1 MRTIKISLLIYLGR
15 RMRMKIEMRMTS
27 SLTGRTTKRRKK
39 NVKMMK
45 MGLTRMPKI

>member
-1 MRTIKISLLIYLGR
+1 MNSLPIYLGK
-15 RMRMKIEMRMTS
+15 RMRMKKEARMIS
-27 SLTGRTTKRRKK
+27 SLTGRKTKRRKK